1 MREGRAFSRTLWSF
15 RARSARDAADT
26 VTRRATATVVEAATA
41 GGAGLAKAADR
52 AGPVLDRLDDAL
64 VPRTGQALEAVVGAA
79 AATSRTVT
87 AGLLRLVLRARL
99 LPGRPGPPPRPRP
112 AGGGAPGPDASASS
126 SPATRESSAVATAEE
141 PSVGRALLERGARIA
156 VLGLV
161 AMIVLSAAAALLPGM
176 DGQRR
181 DGGGTEPTSPAGGA
195 PAGPADAAVVPSVTI
210 GPTSGESMA
219 DYVGGADQSLAAL
232 AEAAPEAD
240 LLAVV
245 SLAGYRTP
253 DGLQALLATY
263 RVTQVFFTVPGS
275 GTVHQAA
282 VRTPVDDVLAALAA
296 QAAESSRRS
305 ATTTDPAARARASAQ
320 AQTMRGG
327 RSCSCLFA
335 AVVRASAGRLLAL
348 RQDPSVRVIDAAP
361 PATLENAVRFIPVP
375 PESW

>member
-1 MREGRAFSRTLWSF
+1 M
-15 RARSARDAADT
+15 
-26 VTRRATATVVEAATA
+26 VEAATA
-41 GGAGLAKAADR
+41 SGAGIAKAADR

-64 VPRTGQALEAVVGAA
+64 VPRTGRALEAVVGAA

-87 AGLLRLVLRARL
+87 AGLLRLALRTRL
-99 LPGRPGPPPRPRP
+99 LPGPPEPPAPAPRPRTADGGSGPDAGSSPSP
-112 AGGGAPGPDASASS
+112 AAARDASAS
-126 SPATRESSAVATAEE
+126 AVAEG

-176 DGQRR
+176 DGQPR
-181 DGGGTEPTSPAGGA
+181 TEPASPPPGGA
-195 PAGPADAAVVPSVTI
+195 PAGQADAAVVPSVTI
-210 GPTSGESMA
+210 GPTAGESTA
-219 DYVGGADQSLAAL
+219 DYVGGADQSLVAL

-245 SLAGYRTP
+245 SLNDYRTP

-275 GTVHQAA
+275 GTVHQAE

-296 QAAESSRRS
+296 QAAESSRRA
-305 ATTTDPAARARASAQ
+305 ATATDPAARERASAQ

-335 AVVRASAGRLLAL
+335 AVVRASAARLLAL
-348 RQDPSVRVIDAAP
+348 RQDSSVRVIDAAP
-361 PATLENAVRFIPVP
+361 PATLENAVRFIPVT
-375 PESW
+375 PESR